1 MTQVP
6 KLFADATMAL
16 EDMCMIAVHGQRRG
30 TSPDRSRAL
39 VGDLRAGLLTLDTIL
54 AEITA
59 CLGAAP

>member
-30 TSPDRSRAL
+30 SSPDRSRAL
-39 VGDLRAGLLTLDTIL
+39 IGDLRAGIATLDTIL
-54 AEITA
+54 TDITA
-59 CLGAAP
+59 RLP

>member
-30 TSPDRSRAL
+30 TSPDRRSPE
-39 VGDLRAGLLTLDTIL
+39 LTKVHPANL
-54 AEITA
+54 
-59 CLGAAP
+59 